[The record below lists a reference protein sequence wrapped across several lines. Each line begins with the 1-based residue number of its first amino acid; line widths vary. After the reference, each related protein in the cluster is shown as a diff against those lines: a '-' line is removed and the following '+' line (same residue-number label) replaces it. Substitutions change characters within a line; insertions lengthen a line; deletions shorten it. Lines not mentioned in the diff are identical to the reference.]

1 MKKGTVQLKLESRK
15 CDEWSYVIDSSVV
28 ISIVYLI
35 ASLQKSIGLVASSLY
50 SLLVLASLEV
60 TTVSLANQRLTNVF
74 STVRCFITYV
84 T

>member
-1 MKKGTVQLKLESRK
+1 M
-15 CDEWSYVIDSSVV
+15 IDSSVV